1 MLQGQFGAQDLVAL
15 RVLQTDTGIVVP
27 ARAELI
33 GESPVNFVAK
43 RDLKPLD
50 GTVQRFAERGV
61 PHVETKCLRGVAG
74 GNALVAQ

>member
-1 MLQGQFGAQDLVAL
+1 LVLQGQFGAQDLVAL

-50 GTVQRFAERGV
+50 GPYSDSLSAVF
-61 PHVETKCLRGVAG
+61 HM
-74 GNALVAQ
+74 